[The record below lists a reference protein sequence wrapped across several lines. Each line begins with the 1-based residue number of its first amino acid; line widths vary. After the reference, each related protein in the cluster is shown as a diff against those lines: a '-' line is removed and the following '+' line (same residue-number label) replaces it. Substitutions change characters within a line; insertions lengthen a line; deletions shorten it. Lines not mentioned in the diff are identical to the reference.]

1 MKDFFREYIEHLRA
15 LVSWRSF
22 ILLCI
27 AVVSTAYLVL
37 SGGDWSYLVA
47 VEHEVPMALLFIADI
62 TGFLLPILLPLSLYI
77 FARVQKSDVLHF
89 YARAV
94 TQCVLLGFTLSTSI
108 KIFTGRTSPPH
119 HHDGVGRAFV
129 DNSHDFHFGFLR
141 EQIIGGWPSSHA
153 TIACAL
159 AMLLLLILPPRR
171 YIHFLISAL
180 ATFISIGVTF
190 GFHWLS
196 ESVAGA
202 CLGAAIGSTV
212 GLYYREKLQERM
224 LL

>member
-47 VEHEVPMALLFIADI
+47 VEHEVPMALLFIADT

-159 AMLLLLILPPRR
+159 AMLLLLILRNIYFYRCDVRLSLAFGKCRR
-171 YIHFLISAL
+171 RLSWGGNWEYSRFVLSRKITRTYAPLI
-180 ATFISIGVTF
+180 FSIYDCV
-190 GFHWLS
+190 
-196 ESVAGA
+196 
-202 CLGAAIGSTV
+202 
-212 GLYYREKLQERM
+212 Q
-224 LL
+224 